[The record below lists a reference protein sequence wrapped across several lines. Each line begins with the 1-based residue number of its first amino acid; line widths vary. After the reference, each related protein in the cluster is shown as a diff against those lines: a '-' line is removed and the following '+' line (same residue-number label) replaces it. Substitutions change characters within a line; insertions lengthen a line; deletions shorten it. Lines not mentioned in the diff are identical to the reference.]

1 MSKIVVNRLFQFQ
14 PICSHE
20 SDKPMSL
27 IKPLLT
33 SAMILSGLLS
43 SNVLLAEV
51 LPVAEIG
58 IKIALTKKPTTRP
71 MTVAYVPGLK
81 HYYIADGGL
90 APLATEYEAAV
101 SKSQIHAYDETG
113 KYVNSAKPGY
123 DNRSIYY
130 NPNTGKLETVT
141 FNVSSDVGFA
151 PNTGIFSIDLSESG
165 EIKDSSN
172 EVMLFNPA
180 FGDSATIP
188 SYDAVNNR
196 YFAKQERGN
205 KVFVVDPKQR
215 EKVSEIAL
223 DFSKAGVLH
232 DDISDHY
239 VAYTG
244 IKGEELMLLDVDHK
258 AALVFNLAGQFIA
271 KSDLPKD
278 MKLRAQ
284 NHFNGLGYAN
294 DMLFV
299 YHENEGEF
307 GTYYGFKVVK

>member
-1 MSKIVVNRLFQFQ
+1 MSF
-14 PICSHE
+14 
-20 SDKPMSL
+20 
-27 IKPLLT
+27 IKPIIISAVALSCLST
-33 SAMILSGLLS
+33 SSA
-43 SNVLLAEV
+43 LLAEV
-51 LPVAEIG
+51 LPEAAVI
-58 IKIALTKKPTTRP
+58 IKIPITKKPTTRP

-90 APLATEYEAAV
+90 APLASEYEAAV

-188 SYDAVNNR
+188 SYDAENNR
-196 YFAKQERGN
+196 YFAKQERSN
-205 KVFVVDPKQR
+205 KVFIVDPKQR
-215 EKVSEIAL
+215 EKVGEIAL
-223 DFSKAGVLH
+223 DFVKAGVLH

-244 IKGEELMLLDVDHK
+244 MKGEELVLLDVDHK
-258 AALVFNLAGQFIA
+258 AALVFDLTGKFIA
-271 KSDLPKD
+271 KSELPKEL
-278 MKLRAQ
+278 KLRAQ
-284 NHFNGLGYAN
+284 NHYNGLGYAN

-307 GTYYGFKVVK
+307 GTYYGFKVLK